1 MIAWRIA
8 KARHAQSIGALL
20 NGEGARL
27 VGGRW
32 NSKGRRAV
40 YAASTLSLAML
51 EVLVHVQSPR
61 VLRDYRMLD
70 LQIPDDAI
78 ADVDSTGMD
87 AAAMREAGDRFLMQ
101 ARAIALRARS
111 VVNPFEFNVMINP
124 DHPDVG
130 RITAGELRALEFDQR
145 LA

>member
-1 MIAWRIA
+1 MM
-8 KARHAQSIGALL
+8 

-87 AAAMREAGDRFLMQ
+87 AAAMRIAGDRFLAE
-101 ARAIALRARS
+101 ARAVALRAPS

-124 DHPDVG
+124 DHPDIG
-130 RITAGELRALEFDQR
+130 RVTAGKLRAFEFDSR
-145 LA
+145 LV

>member
-1 MIAWRIA
+1 MT
-8 KARHAQSIGALL
+8 
-20 NGEGARL
+20 GEGARL

-78 ADVDSTGMD
+78 ADIDSTGMD
-87 AAAMREAGDRFLMQ
+87 AASMRSAGDRFLAE
-101 ARAIALRARS
+101 ARAVALRAPS
-111 VVNPFEFNVMINP
+111 VVNPLEFNVMINP

-130 RITAGELRALEFDQR
+130 RVTVGKLQAFEFDPR